1 MKIGQKVKKMRE
13 LRNLTQDYMA
23 EKMAMS
29 QSGYSKI
36 EQDETDVPFSRL
48 LQIAKILDVNI
59 LDLLSFEGD
68 KLFFNISNQHNQNGS
83 AFFFGKEEGKELYE
97 KRIADLQNE
106 ITFLREMLEKAV
118 GK

>member
-1 MKIGQKVKKMRE
+1 MKVGQKVKKMRE

-48 LQIAKILDVNI
+48 LQICKILDVNI

-68 KLFFNISNQHNQNGS
+68 KLFFNINNQHNQNGS
-83 AFFFGKEEGKELYE
+83 AFFFGKEEKDLYE
-97 KRIADLQNE
+97 KSIAELQNE
-106 ITFLREMLEKAV
+106 ITFLREMLEKAME
-118 GK
+118 K

>member
-13 LRNLTQDYMA
+13 LRNLTQDHMA
-23 EKMAMS
+23 EKMSMS

-48 LQIAKILDVNI
+48 LQICKILDVNM
-59 LDLLSFEGD
+59 LDLISFEGD
-68 KLFFNISNQHNQNGS
+68 KLFFNINNQNNKNGS
-83 AFFFGKEEGKELYE
+83 AFFFGKEGKELYE
-97 KRIADLQNE
+97 KRISDLQSE
-106 ITFLREMLEKAV
+106 ITFLREMLEKAI